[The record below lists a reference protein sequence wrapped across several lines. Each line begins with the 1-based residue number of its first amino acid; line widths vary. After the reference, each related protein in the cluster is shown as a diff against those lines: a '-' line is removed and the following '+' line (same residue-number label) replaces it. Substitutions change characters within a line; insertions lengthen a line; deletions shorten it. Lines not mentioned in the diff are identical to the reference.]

1 MGSAS
6 QSPCGNLGA
15 LKQPCADKARLASR
29 ADNQMIVQRD
39 RQAVS
44 SLFDELGHFYVAG
57 RRAGITRGM
66 VVYEDDGAGIE
77 F

>member
-1 MGSAS
+1 MGSAG

-15 LKQPCADKARLASR
+15 LKQPFADKARLASC

-44 SLFDELGHFYVAG
+44 CLFDEFGHFYIAG

-66 VVYEDDGAGIE
+66 VVHEDDGAGIE